1 MHHSLAL
8 IERNSHKDEWYVK
21 RNSIIKER
29 IVNKKQGD
37 LQLLQTIPTI
47 KFISKN
53 GKQQLMYANHQT
65 KPERAI
71 NRRQFRTVEHEDK
84 KNKTEI
90 VPELIEPK
98 LSQQFEKI
106 DSK

>member
-1 MHHSLAL
+1 
-8 IERNSHKDEWYVK
+8 
-21 RNSIIKER
+21 
-29 IVNKKQGD
+29 
-37 LQLLQTIPTI
+37 
-47 KFISKN
+47 
-53 GKQQLMYANHQT
+53 MYANHQT